1 MNYVNAIA
9 YLDSFINLERS
20 AQTAAARAVI
30 SLDSVRTLAQRMGNP
45 QRAFRTLH
53 VAGTKGKG
61 STCAFAASILTAA
74 GLRVGLYSSPHLQD
88 IRERISCNGV
98 LITEADFARLL
109 TAAHPVLEELRQAPP
124 GERRP
129 TYFEILTHLA
139 FAWFAEQR
147 VDCAVIEVGLGG
159 RLDATNIVEPVACA
173 ITSISYDHMAIL
185 GSTLTEI
192 AGEKA
197 GIIKPNVPV
206 VIAPQCDEALRAIV
220 ARAQAAGAPMERVG
234 MELRAEQL
242 ADSAVEA
249 GSSWPHLRARVTLPG
264 GRQLAAT
271 LGLHGPFQIENWAVA
286 VRLADLLCQNA
297 QGRPIPEAAVEQGSR
312 NVVWPGRLEE
322 VPATPRLVLD
332 GAHNDYSLKLVCNE
346 LLARPWSR
354 PFVVLFACARD
365 KDHVA
370 MLKNLAAATPD
381 AVVFTHSGNVRGR
394 EPAELADAWKTFSPR
409 SAHVSSDAE
418 TGLQQARTLA
428 GAQGLVLVTGSLY
441 LVGAVKD
448 AIAKKPDLP
457 NSTRS

>member
-1 MNYVNAIA
+1 MNYPEALA

-20 AQTAAARAVI
+20 AQTAEARALI
-30 SLDSVRTLAQRMGNP
+30 TLESVRTLATRLGDP
-45 QRAFRTLH
+45 QRAFRTVH

-88 IRERISCNGV
+88 IRERISNNGT
-98 LITEADFARLL
+98 LISESDFARLL
-109 TAAHPVLEELRQAPP
+109 TAAYPVLEELRQAPA
-124 GERRP
+124 GQRRP

-147 VDCAVIEVGLGG
+147 VDCAVVEVGLGG
-159 RLDATNIVEPVACA
+159 RLDATNIIEPEACG
-173 ITSISYDHMAIL
+173 ITSISFDHMAIL
-185 GSTLTEI
+185 GNTLSQI

-197 GIIKPNVPV
+197 GIIKPGVPV
-206 VIAPQCDEALRAIV
+206 VVAPQTDEALSAIV
-220 ARAQAAGAPMERVG
+220 ERAQAMGAPLERIGV
-234 MELRAEQL
+234 ELRAEQIE
-242 ADSAVEA
+242 DSSAEKA
-249 GSSWPHLRARVTLPG
+249 TSWPHPRGRVTLPD

-286 VRLADLLCQNA
+286 VRLADLLYRRLKGQ
-297 QGRPIPEAAVEQGSR
+297 PIPAAAVESGSR

-322 VPATPRLVLD
+322 VLESPRIVLD

-354 PFVVLFACARD
+354 PFVVLFACAKD
-365 KDHVA
+365 KDHSA
-370 MLKNLAAATPD
+370 MLKALADAAPN

-394 EPAELADAWKTFSPR
+394 EPSDLAEAWKTFTPLPANL
-409 SAHVSSDAE
+409 SADAA
-418 TGLQQARTLA
+418 TGLSKARELA
-428 GAQGLVLVTGSLY
+428 GPGGMVLVTGSLY

-448 AIAKKPDLP
+448 VIAHK
-457 NSTRS
+457 S